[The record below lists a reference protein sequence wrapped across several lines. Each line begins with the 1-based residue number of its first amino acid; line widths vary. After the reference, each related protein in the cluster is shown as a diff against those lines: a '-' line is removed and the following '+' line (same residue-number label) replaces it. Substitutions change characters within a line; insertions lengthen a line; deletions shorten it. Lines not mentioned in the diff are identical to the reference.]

1 MEEKIVTFIS
11 TSYNETIDV
20 YQFIS
25 CLLLQTD
32 SRWKCIIY
40 NDGENDYIKNVVE
53 NFNDERIKFINTPKP
68 TKFWGHYNRID
79 ALNNH
84 VDTEYIIQSSIQ
96 DYYTPNTVSEI
107 LKYRGVDFIYFD
119 CIHNHF
125 QYNILYTEPYKC
137 RIDWGCFAVKTE
149 LAKKIGINNPEHPHC
164 DGMFVEDIFS
174 NNITNIKIN
183 LVMLVHN

>member
-1 MEEKIVTFIS
+1 MEEKIITFVAAAHK
-11 TSYNETIDV
+11 ETIDA

-32 SRWKCIIY
+32 PRWKCIIY
-40 NDGENDYIKNVVE
+40 NDGENPYVKQVVE
-53 NFNDERIKFINTPKP
+53 KFNDERIKFINTPEP

-84 VDTEYIIQSSIQ
+84 VDTEYVIQTSIQ

-107 LKYRGVDFIYFD
+107 LNRRGTDFIYFD

-125 QYNILYTEPYKC
+125 QYNVLITLPHQC
-137 RIDWGCFAVKTE
+137 RIDWGSFAMKTE
-149 LAKKIGINNPEHPHC
+149 IAKKIGINNPEHPHC
-164 DGMFVEDIFS
+164 DGMFVEDCFRAGV
-174 NNITNIKIN
+174 TNTKIN